1 MTGSEYVR
9 INRYRSEDYRG
20 RCDVSM
26 NDGVVDILMEMPKS
40 MIRVMQQACEAL

>member
-1 MTGSEYVR
+1 MGSESVR
-9 INRYRSEDYRG
+9 INRYRLENYRG

-40 MIRVMQQACEAL
+40 MLYVMQ